1 MSGVGQSLG
10 GSSTKEVNAASLCR
24 FGQET
29 VQDLVTETQDMFSNL
44 KGVQLPNGRN
54 NTQQS
59 HQDKVAKL
67 QDITK
72 HIEVHFK
79 KLRLLY
85 KKCIQISSGVHT
97 ASGTHTPSEDLIMWK
112 DVFSSKDLIALGS
125 REKAQYL
132 NDERLHL
139 MEQLQAK
146 NHQLRQVMEQMRA
159 LMWDINTMLAMRH
172 STPCLQ

>member
-1 MSGVGQSLG
+1 MSGGGQSFG
-10 GSSTKEVNAASLCR
+10 GSSSKEVNAASLCR
-24 FGQET
+24 MGQET

-44 KGVQLPNGRN
+44 KGIQLPNGRS

-59 HQDKVAKL
+59 HQDKISKL

-85 KKCIQISSGVHT
+85 DKCIQISSGVHT

-112 DVFSSKDLIALGS
+112 DAPSTKDLTALGS
-125 REKAQYL
+125 HERVQVMK
-132 NDERLHL
+132 DERKHL
-139 MEQLQAK
+139 IEQLQAK
-146 NHQLRQVMEQMRA
+146 NQQLRQVMEQMRA

-172 STPCLQ
+172 TTSEWK

>member
-10 GSSTKEVNAASLCR
+10 GSSTKEVNAATLCR
-24 FGQET
+24 MGQET
-29 VQDLVTETQDMFSNL
+29 VQDLVAEMQDMFSNL
-44 KGVQLPNGRN
+44 KGVQLPNGRS

-59 HQDKVAKL
+59 HQEKVSKL

-85 KKCIQISSGVHT
+85 DKCIQISSGIHT
-97 ASGTHTPSEDLIMWK
+97 ASGTHTPSEDLITWK
-112 DVFSSKDLIALGS
+112 DTPNSKDLTALGS
-125 REKAQYL
+125 RERVQYMNEEKIEL
-132 NDERLHL
+132 I
-139 MEQLQAK
+139 QQVQAK
-146 NHQLRQVMEQMRA
+146 NRQLRQVMDQMRS

-172 STPCLQ
+172 STSDWK